1 VLQHCSERLK
11 ALEQKSH
18 NIERGA
24 IVAVGDPAYGSEA
37 RRLRATGEEVK
48 FIAGLLDEKYVVKLL
63 ETDATPAKVLDWAKY
78 PSDNSLKQIVFHIGA
93 HGTMDTSF
101 SKGALMLAKP
111 NAKPYPPDSGTPQ
124 DKGEFPHQLVMMKA
138 HERSTVCVFDIFGLM
153 CKCVK

>member
-1 VLQHCSERLK
+1 MQLLTNVPFAALRDHTYPAGKGYLVQRHTISISPSLRVLQHCSERLK
-11 ALEQKSH
+11 ALEQNSH

-101 SKGALMLAKP
+101 SKGALSP
-111 NAKPYPPDSGTPQ
+111 
-124 DKGEFPHQLVMMKA
+124 
-138 HERSTVCVFDIFGLM
+138 
-153 CKCVK
+153 